1 MENLLGFATK
11 KASLRKDL
19 VKRKAVSGHPLG
31 IPGNSHEWETPYL
44 LPRKALLETSA
55 LSGPKE
61 AALQRI
67 WLW

>member
-1 MENLLGFATK
+1 MENLLGLATK

-31 IPGNSHEWETPYL
+31 IPGNSHEWETPYVRL
-44 LPRKALLETSA
+44 RKALLETSA
-55 LSGPKE
+55 LSDPKE